1 MKNLCQYAAMT
12 IFCTLTPMAHAA
24 ISQSSLDT
32 LNAHVAPLYAHLYD
46 THMLMLLDEAA
57 ADVQDELINNA
68 ALTDD
73 ERSQMFDKQ
82 VKALAKK
89 TETIVQS
96 TNDDTHKAAYVKAAK
111 THLTQKD
118 VDALNQ
124 FFANESLQKAL
135 NKHGEV
141 MYQYIQNIAPE
152 KITP

>member
-1 MKNLCQYAAMT
+1 MKNLCRYVAMAT
-12 IFCTLTPMAHAA
+12 FCTLAPMAHAA
-24 ISQSSLDT
+24 ISQSSLDA
-32 LNAHVAPLYAHLYD
+32 LNAHVAPLYTHLYD

-57 ADVQDELINNA
+57 ADVQDKLMSNA

-82 VKALAKK
+82 VEALVNN
-89 TETIVQS
+89 TETIVQR
-96 TNDDTHKAAYVKAAK
+96 TNDDAHKAAYIKAAK

-118 VDALNQ
+118 IDALNQ
-124 FFANESLQKAL
+124 FFANESLQKTL

-141 MYQYIQNIAPE
+141 MHQYIQNIAPE